1 MSPVAHSR
9 ASSVRSRNNDP
20 VAHALQ
26 RAASEIIAA
35 VVDVAAANPVILI
48 DGRAGAGKS
57 TLSRLVAANWPLA
70 GRPQLIALDSIYPGW
85 DGMDAGVER
94 ALHDVLRPHARGL
107 LSTWRRWD
115 WESGTEAEAHAVTPA
130 LGVILEGCG
139 ALNPATARLADV
151 RVWVEAPESS
161 RKRRALERDGDGFR
175 PHWNRWAEQEA
186 SHLSRHDPRALANV
200 NVMIP

>member
-1 MSPVAHSR
+1 MPSK
-9 ASSVRSRNNDP
+9 NNDA
-20 VAHALQ
+20 VGQALQ
-26 RAASEIIAA
+26 RATAEIVDA
-35 VVDVAAANPVILI
+35 VVDVAAANPVVLI

-57 TLSRLVAANWPLA
+57 TLSRLVAANWPFA
-70 GRPQLIALDSIYPGW
+70 GRPQLVALDSIYPGW

-115 WESGTEAEAHAVTPA
+115 WELQTEAEAHALTPA

-151 RVWVEAPESS
+151 RVWVESPDSS
-161 RKRRALERDGDGFR
+161 RKHRALERDGDGFR
-175 PHWNRWAEQEA
+175 PHWDGWAEQEIR
-186 SHLSRHDPRALANV
+186 HLERHNPRALANV
-200 NVMIP
+200 QVMIP